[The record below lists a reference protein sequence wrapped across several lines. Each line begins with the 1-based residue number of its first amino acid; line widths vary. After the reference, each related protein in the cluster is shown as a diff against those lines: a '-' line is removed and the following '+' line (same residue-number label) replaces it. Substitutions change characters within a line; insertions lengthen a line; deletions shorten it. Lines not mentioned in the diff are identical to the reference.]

1 MCRLASG
8 MAWSIINAVACG
20 VIMPSSVAA
29 RPVTM
34 INKNSLRRCPTANR
48 RSWSTFSFPSGN
60 GLLQF
65 GGSPYMVR
73 MPYMG
78 EPDYHILERLGY
90 AEILHELRKQRLE
103 RLAQMDKQEDVAAAA

>member
-1 MCRLASG
+1 MLCTFFLRILKGNRITQNQGWDS
-8 MAWSIINAVACG
+8 NANL
-20 VIMPSSVAA
+20 IEPHWF
-29 RPVTM
+29 
-34 INKNSLRRCPTANR
+34 RR
-48 RSWSTFSFPSGN
+48 FPSGN

-73 MPYMG
+73 MPFMG

-103 RLAQMDKQEDVAAAA
+103 HLAEMDKQEEVAFAA